1 MQMSH
6 KISGVTGP
14 KFTKFV
20 AVVTFFVGGVNAT
33 VRVAVRPPVV
43 DYEGRHLK
51 KKVTSVRHNPAGGIA
66 LLGRLTNKQKIYAF
80 VYRSKIFRGHRL

>member
-20 AVVTFFVGGVNAT
+20 AAANIFILGVNAT
-33 VRVAVRPPVV
+33 IRVAIRPPVV
-43 DYEGRHLK
+43 E
-51 KKVTSVRHNPAGGIA
+51 
-66 LLGRLTNKQKIYAF
+66 
-80 VYRSKIFRGHRL
+80 